1 VTGASSGIG
10 RACALA
16 LGAEGARVVAA
27 GRREDRLGD
36 VVKEIEASGGAAL
49 AVSGDVRDPAVGT
62 AWVRAASERF
72 GGLDHLVNAA
82 GVIAPGSPIAD
93 LEPEEWDR
101 VMDSN
106 LRQVYLV
113 TRAATPELIRRKG
126 SLVSISSVA
135 GLRPYAGL
143 SAYCVS
149 KAGVDMLTRCVA
161 LDLAPH
167 GVRVNAVNPGVV
179 VTELH
184 TVSQAIPDY
193 AGFLERSK
201 TTHPIGRVGSAGE
214 IATLVLFLLS
224 DEAGWIT
231 GTAARSTAEGRWRAR
246 GRRSWHTTGALARA
260 PGRPS
265 GGDAPRRTREGRT
278 RPAVRCSSGPI
289 SRRVCC
295 GSSAHGGGSPW
306 PWASRHLPS
315 RCS

>member
-1 VTGASSGIG
+1 MAERRRFQDRVALVTGASSGIG

-27 GRREDRLGD
+27 GRRKDRLTD
-36 VVKEIEASGGAAL
+36 VAHKIEASGGQAF
-49 AVSGDVRDPAVGT
+49 AVSGDVRDAAVAA
-62 AWVRAASERF
+62 AWVRAAVERF

-82 GVIAPGSPIAD
+82 GVIGPGIPIAN
-93 LEPEEWDR
+93 LEPDEWDR

-113 TRAATPELIRRKG
+113 TRAATPELIKRKG
-126 SLVSISSVA
+126 GIVSISSVA
-135 GLRPYAGL
+135 GLRPYPGL

-184 TVSQAIPDY
+184 TVTQAIPDY

-201 TTHPIGRVGSAGE
+201 GTHPIGRVGSAEE
-214 IATLVLFLLS
+214 IAALVLFLLS

-231 GTAARSTAEGRWRAR
+231 GTCCSIDGGR
-246 GRRSWHTTGALARA
+246 ALA
-260 PGRPS
+260 
-265 GGDAPRRTREGRT
+265 
-278 RPAVRCSSGPI
+278 
-289 SRRVCC
+289 
-295 GSSAHGGGSPW
+295 SA
-306 PWASRHLPS
+306 R
-315 RCS
+315 